1 MKIIL
6 KEKYKSL
13 QPFESDELNSFTV
26 IIGKNGSGKSQLL
39 NLFNPAIQDKNKL
52 SEIIVISPNLQTIQ
66 FEGILKVNLN
76 SFSPE
81 QLRTIVDIRYQS
93 YLSYINSNDSK
104 LIGFIIKNNLQDKAK
119 AVTKELIESTQEN
132 TELLS
137 DSEEYHS
144 LIKEFYS
151 KIEVVGY
158 TAMYRSGII
167 TKNIEKHVLSR
178 IDFNKRTEKNVSSII
193 TLAEKLGKDI
203 YKLKREDFFN
213 ALLDDSFIDD
223 NDLFNSKIE
232 SIFYNYA
239 RRRQTNRL
247 NWFFKKEE
255 GVVNDSI
262 SDLDFMKKFI
272 PPWKIINEILE
283 KHNLDFCF
291 EGIEKEDFREDITI
305 NFRLLKKSSNEPIP
319 FTDLSSGE
327 KIILG
332 LILKL
337 FTTEYYGQNLSF
349 TDLIL
354 LDEPDAHLHPEMSNL
369 LINILK
375 NVFVN
380 KLGIKVIMTTHSPST
395 IALVEEDD
403 IFQISNFN
411 NTFLKKIAKD
421 DALKLLTSFI
431 PTLSIDYKNHKQ
443 VFVESPTD
451 QYYYQTIFNILFQQA
466 NYPFRLYF
474 ISNDYGKGS
483 SSQVIK
489 AVNAIRSS
497 ENHSFYGII
506 DWDKTNTDS
515 DFIKVHGE
523 GSRYSLENYVYDPIY
538 IVILLMT
545 MEAHN
550 IHRELGIENT
560 YNQYNLGSD
569 KDLCEKAIQWFF
581 EKYLNKYSLSKES
594 MNETRAVKY
603 YNGFEFELPIW
614 YLEFQ
619 GHDLEIRLKGVFT
632 ALGNSKN
639 EGYLQK
645 ELTKIIARCFPF
657 IHMDSVDVINKI
669 ISPYL

>member
-39 NLFNPAIQDKNKL
+39 NLLNPKFQ
-52 SEIIVISPNLQTIQ
+52 SENNLVNIIDVIPKPLRIQ
-66 FEGILKVNLN
+66 FEGVVKNTLN
-76 SFSPE
+76 SFSPS
-81 QLRTIVDIRYQS
+81 QLKEILDNKYQSFSYLKNENRLKLIRFIIDNDLQNKVKVARTIELPQKNTNLIH
-93 YLSYINSNDSK
+93 DSK
-104 LIGFIIKNNLQDKAK
+104 EYSSLISEVYSENAGLGRVAEYRNRIITNR
-119 AVTKELIESTQEN
+119 IERIVLDMINFDQN
-132 TELLS
+132 TEKDLG
-137 DSEEYHS
+137 
-144 LIKEFYS
+144 LI
-151 KIEVVGY
+151 
-158 TAMYRSGII
+158 T
-167 TKNIEKHVLSR
+167 N
-178 IDFNKRTEKNVSSII
+178 
-193 TLAEKLGKDI
+193 LAEKLEKNLDQ
-203 YKLKREDFFN
+203 LKREDFLDP
-213 ALLDDSFIDD
+213 LLEDSFVDD
-223 NDLFNSKIE
+223 NNLFNSKIE

-247 NWFFKKEE
+247 NWFYKKEE

-262 SDLDFMKKFI
+262 SDLDFMEKFI

-283 KHNLDFCF
+283 RHNLDFCF

-305 NFRLLKKSSNEPIP
+305 NFRLLKKSLNEPIP

-349 TDLIL
+349 PDLIL

-451 QYYYQTIFNILFQQA
+451 QYYYQTIFNILFQQE

-489 AVNAIRSS
+489 AVNAIRNS

-581 EKYLNKYSLSKES
+581 EKYLNKYSLSKEF

-603 YNGFEFELPIW
+603 YNGFEFELPIG

-619 GHDLEIRLKGVFT
+619 GHDLEIRLKEIFT
-632 ALGNSKN
+632 VLDKFKN
-639 EGYLQK
+639 EGALQK
-645 ELTKIIARCFPF
+645 ELTKTIAKCYPF
-657 IHMDSVDVINKI
+657 IHLDSVNVFNKI
-669 ISPYL
+669 INP